1 MKNLNL
7 SYVLFA
13 VFIVTVITVMTCG
26 KEERVEVHVMPE
38 EVLSFPNPEEVKEEV
53 EAKVEEVKEVIIE
66 KTEEIIELIPA
77 LEELP
82 LIEEVVTPE
91 KVEEIPIEETPA
103 DTTKTEETDNKPEG
117 EPANGNE

>member
-13 VFIVTVITVMTCG
+13 VFIVTVITVVTCG
-26 KEERVEVHVMPE
+26 KKERIEVHVMPE
-38 EVLSFPNPEEVKEEV
+38 EVLSFPNPEEVKQEV

-82 LIEEVVTPE
+82 LIEEIVTPE
-91 KVEEIPIEETPA
+91 KVEEIPTEETPA
-103 DTTKTEETDNKPEG
+103 DSTKTEDNRETNQEG
-117 EPANGNE
+117 VE